1 MSVTLPLSEMT
12 LEEKLQVMD
21 ALWEN
26 LSRHAENFNS
36 PDWHKEV
43 LAEREKLIESG
54 QAKFVD
60 WEQAKIDIR
69 KRVT

>member
-1 MSVTLPLSEMT
+1 MSVTLPLNEMT

-21 ALWEN
+21 ALWED
-26 LSRHAENFNS
+26 LSRSAENFKS
-36 PDWHKEV
+36 PDWHQEV

-69 KRVT
+69 KRVS